1 MRRSCIVKRFTLHE
15 MRFTFKETIM
25 SKLWG
30 SRFKSGTSKLADKFT
45 FSISYDYRLVKYDI
59 LGSIAHAKM
68 LGKCAIIPATD
79 SVAIV
84 DGLKKILKKI
94 DEGKWMFN
102 SNEEDIHSNVQS
114 ELKRLIGAP
123 ADKLHAARSRND
135 QVVLDVKMYCKD
147 QINVSI
153 SAITDLQKAILDLA
167 QRNQNVIVP
176 AYTHLQAAQVV
187 LLSHHLLAYIEML
200 ERDKSRLFGCW
211 KRTDVL
217 PLGSCALSGSSL
229 PTDRKFVAK
238 QLGFAEVSANSMDS
252 VSDRDFVV
260 ELISDMAI
268 VAMHLSRMSED
279 LIIWATKEFDL
290 IDIDWSF
297 CTGSSIMPHKKN
309 PDVVELMRGAS
320 SQFPGAL
327 VEILTLLKALPLTYN
342 RDMQLDKPVLFRS
355 VEALNDM
362 LAVMAGLYAN
372 ITVKSDAI
380 AKRVT
385 DESFFSVDVMEYLIK
400 KGVSYREAH
409 DTVGR
414 MVKEC
419 LDQGKNLSRLSA
431 AQLKRFSKHLN
442 ADVKNLLNPKMSVRI
457 KKTFGSTNP
466 DLVKKQLSLWT
477 KKLKEQARV

>member
-1 MRRSCIVKRFTLHE
+1 MI
-15 MRFTFKETIM
+15 IM

-30 SRFKSGTSKLADKFT
+30 SRFITGTSKIADKFT
-45 FSISYDYRLVKYDI
+45 FSIAYDYRLVKYDI

-68 LGKCAIIPATD
+68 LGKCGIIPNKD
-79 SVAIV
+79 SSMIV
-84 DGLKKILKKI
+84 DGLQKILKRI
-94 DEGKWMFN
+94 DEGKWMFDV
-102 SNEEDIHSNVQS
+102 NEEDIHSNIQT
-114 ELKRLIGAP
+114 ELKKLIGAP
-123 ADKLHAARSRND
+123 ADKLHTARSRND

-147 QINVSI
+147 QINVMI
-153 SAITDLQKAILDLA
+153 SAITALQNSILNFA
-167 QRNQNVIVP
+167 KTNQDVVIP

-187 LLSHHLLAYIEML
+187 LLPHHLLAYIEML
-200 ERDKSRLFGCW
+200 ERDKSRLYGCW

-229 PTDRKFVAK
+229 ATDRKFVAK
-238 QLGFAEVSANSMDS
+238 ELGFFEVSANSMDA
-252 VSDRDFVV
+252 VSDRDFIV
-260 ELISDMAI
+260 EFISDMAI

-279 LIIWATKEFDL
+279 LMIWATKEFDFV
-290 IDIDWSF
+290 DIDWSF

-320 SQFPGAL
+320 AQFPGAL

-355 VEALNDM
+355 VEAMNDM
-362 LAVMAGLYAN
+362 LGVMAGLFLN
-372 ITVKSDAI
+372 IKVKSNVI
-380 AKRVT
+380 AKRVN

-409 DTVGR
+409 DIVGV

-419 LDQGKNLSRLSA
+419 LDRGKNLSSLSA

-442 ADVKNLLNPKMSVRI
+442 TDVKKLLNPQMSVKI
-457 KKTFGSTNP
+457 KKSFGSTNP
-466 DLVKKQLSLWT
+466 ELVKKQLQSWT
-477 KKLKEQARV
+477 KKLK

>member
-1 MRRSCIVKRFTLHE
+1 
-15 MRFTFKETIM
+15 M

-45 FSISYDYRLVKYDI
+45 FSIAYDYRLVKYDI

-68 LGKCAIIPATD
+68 LGKCGIIPQKD
-79 SVAIV
+79 VVAIV
-84 DGLKKILKKI
+84 DGLKKFLKKI
-94 DEGKWMFN
+94 DEGKWMFD

-114 ELKRLIGAP
+114 ELKRSIGAP

-147 QINVSI
+147 RINVLI
-153 SAITDLQKAILDLA
+153 SAITGLQKSILDLA

-187 LLSHHLLAYIEML
+187 LFSHHLLAYIEML

-238 QLGFAEVSANSMDS
+238 QLGFFEVSANSMDA

-279 LIIWATKEFDL
+279 LMIWATKEFDL

-327 VEILTLLKALPLTYN
+327 VEILTLLKALPMTYN

-362 LAVMAGLYAN
+362 LAVMTGLYAN
-372 ITVKSDAI
+372 ITVKTDVI
-380 AKRVT
+380 AKRIT

-409 DTVGR
+409 DVVGT

-419 LDQGKNLSRLSA
+419 LDKGKKLSSLSA
-431 AQLKRFSKHLN
+431 AQLKRYSKYLN

-457 KKTFGSTNP
+457 KKSFGSTNP
-466 DLVKKQLSLWT
+466 SLVRKQLDIWVR
-477 KKLKEQARV
+477 KLKY